1 MESRIGAFAQRIAR
15 WTEQGEVRE
24 SAIAGLALFRREA
37 PTEPVGSLYEPS
49 VCLVA
54 QGAKRVLLGE
64 DAYIYDANHYL
75 ITAVHL
81 PTVVQVIS
89 ASREA
94 PYLGLR
100 LKLDMREVSQLM
112 VDSHLPPPRPQQT
125 GSGMA
130 VGEVT
135 EALVNPLLRLIDLLD
150 LPQDIPM
157 LAPLIQREIL
167 YRLLTGDQGARLRQI
182 ASVGS
187 QGHQIARAIDWLHD
201 NFSTQL
207 RVEELARSV
216 NMSPRPFINISV
228 H

>member
-1 MESRIGAFAQRIAR
+1 M
-15 WTEQGEVRE
+15 
-24 SAIAGLALFRREA
+24 
-37 PTEPVGSLYEPS
+37 
-49 VCLVA
+49 
-54 QGAKRVLLGE
+54 
-64 DAYIYDANHYL
+64 
-75 ITAVHL
+75 
-81 PTVVQVIS
+81 VQVIS

-187 QGHQIARAIDWLHD
+187 
-201 NFSTQL
+201 
-207 RVEELARSV
+207 
-216 NMSPRPFINISV
+216 
-228 H
+228 

>member
-1 MESRIGAFAQRIAR
+1 MESQIGALAQRIAR
-15 WTEQGEVRE
+15 WTEQGEVQE

-64 DAYIYDANHYL
+64 DAYIYYANHYL

-187 QGHQIARAIDWLHD
+187 
-201 NFSTQL
+201 
-207 RVEELARSV
+207 
-216 NMSPRPFINISV
+216 
-228 H
+228 